1 VGETGQ
7 VQVPAGHEKAFLRDI
22 VKDLA
27 AILSGK
33 RFTDVKLACDLGSG
47 NLNLR
52 YVNGVSPHYE
62 GFGCGIEA
70 IPNVSRGVTRKRQLR
85 DARDDCSSAA
95 WTEPLTIS
103 V

>member
-33 RFTDVKLACDLGSG
+33 RFAD
-47 NLNLR
+47 
-52 YVNGVSPHYE
+52 
-62 GFGCGIEA
+62 
-70 IPNVSRGVTRKRQLR
+70 VTRL
-85 DARDDCSSAA
+85 
-95 WTEPLTIS
+95 
-103 V
+103 